1 VFVLLGAPYV
11 EPEAVVEWTVR
22 TAEYAAR
29 RGATRIALIPVRGG
43 NGEME
48 RLEVLGRFVPPS
60 LSQLEA
66 AMDRCLGLARV
77 LVAADLWDIDRL
89 PACAACRPR
98 RIERLRRLNL
108 TGGPEPAVAC
118 HACAAP

>member
-1 VFVLLGAPYV
+1 VLVGAPFV
-11 EPEAVVEWTVR
+11 EPEESVEWTVR

-29 RGATRIALIPVRGG
+29 CGATRIALIPVRGG

-48 RLEVLGRFVPPS
+48 RLAALGRFVPPG

-66 AMDRCLGLARV
+66 ALDRCLDLAPV

-89 PACAACRPR
+89 PACAECRPR
-98 RIERLRRLNL
+98 RIARLRRLNL
-108 TGGPEPAVAC
+108 SGGPEARVVC
-118 HACAAP
+118 HVCGAS

>member
-1 VFVLLGAPYV
+1 MFVLVGAPYV
-11 EPEAVVEWTVR
+11 APEESVEWTVR

-48 RLEVLGRFVPPS
+48 RLAALGRFVPPR

-66 AMDRCLGLARV
+66 ALDRCLGLAPV

-89 PACAACRPR
+89 PACAECRPR
-98 RIERLRRLNL
+98 RVERLRRLNL
-108 TGGPEPAVAC
+108 TGGPEAPVVCRAC
-118 HACAAP
+118 GAP